1 MLVVPYYKGENSPSY
16 LRVKLTE
23 VLYVPWIGQGHS
35 FFHGK
40 ANASRSAY
48 VCHLE
53 GSFPPGGEFVEP
65 FSVQDSPQDQVPCPE
80 LPTMHKPL
88 VIVSECLV
96 VTFISD
102 CNSPPPFINEIHI
115 ISSQLFLHRLI
126 KCLDPW

>member
-1 MLVVPYYKGENSPSY
+1 MDWAGAHLLSWQGERIQVGIRIP
-16 LRVKLTE
+16 
-23 VLYVPWIGQGHS
+23 
-35 FFHGK
+35 
-40 ANASRSAY
+40 A
-48 VCHLE
+48 
-53 GSFPPGGEFVEP
+53 GGEFVEP